1 MTKQPEALRL
11 AEILDADPHA
21 HHEEASAEL
30 RRLHTE
36 NARLFNAIEDSLK
49 NYARVLRERHEFH
62 EVNQELLEALK
73 CIVDVNPRLWDED
86 VRDQF
91 EPWAKNRARAAIAK
105 AEGQNVRGGPALY
118 TTIHS
123 GEQA

>member
-11 AEILDADPHA
+11 AEILDTDPHA

-62 EVNQELLEALK
+62 EVNQELLAALK
-73 CIVDVNPRLWDED
+73 EIVD
-86 VRDQF
+86 QHGKF
-91 EPWAKNRARAAIAK
+91 EHCMWAAHIARKAIAK